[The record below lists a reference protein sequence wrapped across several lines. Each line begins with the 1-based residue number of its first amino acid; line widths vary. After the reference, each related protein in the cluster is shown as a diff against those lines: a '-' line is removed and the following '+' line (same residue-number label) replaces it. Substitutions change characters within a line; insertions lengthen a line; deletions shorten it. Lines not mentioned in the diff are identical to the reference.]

1 MNLAKNI
8 KRLREANNFTQQE
21 FSNLIGV
28 SRSTISKWERNLSEP
43 PIDIINLMA
52 DLFKVTVDE
61 LTRPYTS
68 DQVSY
73 STNIKDAKR
82 SINSNAISPK
92 RNKIL
97 FIVPFMNFVLLL
109 LVITSL
115 LVVLVTAYIEYK
127 DQDNQTRL
135 VYSNIKSVS
144 LKIYYPDDDT
154 EDIKMNLSNESKE
167 YSLLDYQINID
178 NTSIEINKKIKLSI
192 LVQFKNGYF
201 SDLSRTR
208 QLSIINS
215 IEYIVFQEGFTYPYF
230 IHSGTYSF
238 KFYIENEMG
247 YLEAFCK
254 N

>member
-1 MNLAKNI
+1 MNLARNI

-68 DQVSY
+68 DKVSY

-82 SINSNAISPK
+82 SINNNVISPK

-144 LKIYYPDDDT
+144 LKIYYPDGDT
-154 EDIKMNLSNESKE
+154 EDIKMNWSLTNQEYYLNNIIIRKNMPESE
-167 YSLLDYQINID
+167 FNNNINFSLIA
-178 NTSIEINKKIKLSI
+178 E
-192 LVQFKNGYF
+192 FKNGYF
-201 SDLSRTR
+201 SDLSRNR

-215 IEYIVFQEGFTYPYF
+215 EEYIVFHQSNTYAYF
-230 IHSGTYSF
+230 IQSGTYSF